1 MLKKFL
7 FYQPEHDYLRLLVH
21 KKFGIK
27 ILLILNYFLW
37 PFLGLIS
44 YLIIK
49 NSANYFWQILVS
61 CIITEFIEH
70 ILKNNF
76 FWKRPLFVRRDKLPP
91 GLVKKWYETGAF
103 PSGHMTKASY
113 FFFIVLATHVISPSV
128 FLLIALPLM
137 IFRVIVG
144 FHYPIDMLGGFL
156 TGSLAWFVT
165 KNLIF
170 PDILVSLIKN
180 IFLWLKI

>member
-1 MLKKFL
+1 
-7 FYQPEHDYLRLLVH
+7 
-21 KKFGIK
+21 
-27 ILLILNYFLW
+27 
-37 PFLGLIS
+37 
-44 YLIIK
+44 
-49 NSANYFWQILVS
+49 
-61 CIITEFIEH
+61 
-70 ILKNNF
+70 
-76 FWKRPLFVRRDKLPP
+76 
-91 GLVKKWYETGAF
+91 
-103 PSGHMTKASY
+103 MTKASY